1 MITCGQTS
9 RPIGFFSAGAP
20 SRPLNLPSASPT
32 LLHVDLAHR
41 DGGTVHEF
49 RAATMALSA
58 HLCHILWCCASLTLS
73 GVRFL
78 LPRLSAFKEFAFMSA
93 LHKKGFPVPKPYDV
107 NRHCIAMQLAHG
119 YQLNSIT
126 ALRHPATVRS
136 PPQVCLM
143 TPRSVWH
150 PLPPTWT
157 CGICPLISLTQLVG
171 VQHTY

>member
-1 MITCGQTS
+1 MSFVQLQW
-9 RPIGFFSAGAP
+9 P
-20 SRPLNLPSASPT
+20 SR
-32 LLHVDLAHR
+32 
-41 DGGTVHEF
+41 
-49 RAATMALSA
+49 
-58 HLCHILWCCASLTLS
+58 HIFVIYFGVAPRSHFS

-126 ALRHPATVRS
+126 ALRPPATVRS